1 MDLVKKRGSLKFHSE
16 VTDIIQ
22 KVTLL
27 IKEIPEYDNLKLNID
42 LCLYALTLATNL
54 VKSKK
59 VDVDELVITIMTKI
73 YNLNEAEVT
82 SLKAQIAYL
91 RSSKAVK
98 KVSTCE
104 IVFDYLKK
112 GLKFVKVAL
121 KNVLSNKIQSQIIP
135 FNLYTNITQAATYI
149 ILSKMGINV
158 STIALILLFL

>member
-112 GLKFVKVAL
+112 R
-121 KNVLSNKIQSQIIP
+121 SQICK
-135 FNLYTNITQAATYI
+135 
-149 ILSKMGINV
+149 S
-158 STIALILLFL
+158 STEKCSFK

>member
-59 VDVDELVITIMTKI
+59 VDVYELVITIMTKI
-73 YNLNEAEVT
+73 YNLNESEVV

-112 GLKFVKVAL
+112 KV
-121 KNVLSNKIQSQIIP
+121 SN
-135 FNLYTNITQAATYI
+135 L
-149 ILSKMGINV
+149 
-158 STIALILLFL
+158 

>member
-1 MDLVKKRGSLKFHSE
+1 MDLVKKRGTLKLHSE
-16 VTDIIQ
+16 ITDIIL

-73 YNLNEAEVT
+73 YNLNEAEIAN
-82 SLKAQIAYL
+82 LKAQIAYL

-112 GLKFVKVAL
+112 KV
-121 KNVLSNKIQSQIIP
+121 SN
-135 FNLYTNITQAATYI
+135 L
-149 ILSKMGINV
+149 
-158 STIALILLFL
+158 

>member
-27 IKEIPEYDNLKLNID
+27 IKEIPEFENLKLNID
-42 LCLYALTLATNL
+42 LCLYALNLAQNL

-59 VDVDELVITIMTKI
+59 VDVDELVVTIMTKI
-73 YNLNEAEVT
+73 YNLNEAEIAN
-82 SLKAQIAYL
+82 LKAQIAYL

-112 GLKFVKVAL
+112 KV
-121 KNVLSNKIQSQIIP
+121 SN
-135 FNLYTNITQAATYI
+135 L
-149 ILSKMGINV
+149 
-158 STIALILLFL
+158 

>member
-1 MDLVKKRGSLKFHSE
+1 MDLVKKRGTLKLHSE
-16 VTDIIQ
+16 ITDIIL

-59 VDVDELVITIMTKI
+59 VDVDELVVTIMTKI

-112 GLKFVKVAL
+112 KV
-121 KNVLSNKIQSQIIP
+121 SN
-135 FNLYTNITQAATYI
+135 L
-149 ILSKMGINV
+149 
-158 STIALILLFL
+158 

>member
-1 MDLVKKRGSLKFHSE
+1 MKKRVSLKFHSY

-73 YNLNEAEVT
+73 YNLNESEVVT
-82 SLKAQIAYL
+82 LKAQIAYL

-104 IVFDYLKK
+104 IVFD
-112 GLKFVKVAL
+112 
-121 KNVLSNKIQSQIIP
+121 
-135 FNLYTNITQAATYI
+135 
-149 ILSKMGINV
+149 
-158 STIALILLFL
+158 

>member
-73 YNLNEAEVT
+73 YNLNESEVV

-112 GLKFVKVAL
+112 KV
-121 KNVLSNKIQSQIIP
+121 SN
-135 FNLYTNITQAATYI
+135 L
-149 ILSKMGINV
+149 
-158 STIALILLFL
+158 

>member
-1 MDLVKKRGSLKFHSE
+1 MKILSL
-16 VTDIIQ
+16 T
-22 KVTLL
+22 
-27 IKEIPEYDNLKLNID
+27 YID

-59 VDVDELVITIMTKI
+59 VDVDELVVTIMTKI

-112 GLKFVKVAL
+112 GFKFVKAAL

-135 FNLYTNITQAATYI
+135 SNLYTNVTQLATYV
-149 ILSKMGINV
+149 ILSKIGINAP
-158 STIALILLFL
+158 TIALILLFL

>member
-27 IKEIPEYDNLKLNID
+27 IKEIPEFDNLKLNID
-42 LCLYALTLATNL
+42 LCLYALTLAPNM

-59 VDVDELVITIMTKI
+59 KNIDELVVSIMTKL
-73 YNLNEAEVT
+73 YDLNEAEVT
-82 SLKAQIAYL
+82 SLKVQIEYL

-104 IVFDYLKK
+104 IIFDYLKK
-112 GLKFVKVAL
+112 KV
-121 KNVLSNKIQSQIIP
+121 SN
-135 FNLYTNITQAATYI
+135 L
-149 ILSKMGINV
+149 
-158 STIALILLFL
+158 

>member
-16 VTDIIQ
+16 VTDIIL

-27 IKEIPEYDNLKLNID
+27 IKEIPEFENLKLNID

-73 YNLNEAEVT
+73 YNLNESEVVT
-82 SLKAQIAYL
+82 LKAQIEYL

-98 KVSTCE
+98 KVSTCA

-112 GLKFVKVAL
+112 KV
-121 KNVLSNKIQSQIIP
+121 SN
-135 FNLYTNITQAATYI
+135 L
-149 ILSKMGINV
+149 
-158 STIALILLFL
+158 

>member
-98 KVSTCE
+98 KVSNCE
-104 IVFDYLKK
+104 IFFEYLKK
-112 GLKFVKVAL
+112 KVL
-121 KNVLSNKIQSQIIP
+121 
-135 FNLYTNITQAATYI
+135 NL
-149 ILSKMGINV
+149 
-158 STIALILLFL
+158 

>member
-1 MDLVKKRGSLKFHSE
+1 MDLVKKRGTLKLHSE
-16 VTDIIQ
+16 ITDIIL

-73 YNLNEAEVT
+73 YNLNESEVV

-98 KVSTCE
+98 KVSNCE
-104 IVFDYLKK
+104 IFFEYLKK
-112 GLKFVKVAL
+112 RF
-121 KNVLSNKIQSQIIP
+121 
-135 FNLYTNITQAATYI
+135 
-149 ILSKMGINV
+149 
-158 STIALILLFL
+158 

>member
-1 MDLVKKRGSLKFHSE
+1 MDLVKKRGTLKLHSE
-16 VTDIIQ
+16 ITDIIL

-73 YNLNEAEVT
+73 YNLNESEVV

-112 GLKFVKVAL
+112 KV
-121 KNVLSNKIQSQIIP
+121 SN
-135 FNLYTNITQAATYI
+135 L
-149 ILSKMGINV
+149 
-158 STIALILLFL
+158 